1 MHRWCNVASSAV
13 DHMFNLRLGQTKGC
27 KLAICCYSADHAA
40 VMSKSKDGWSR
51 NQHNESEWGRF
62 IYARTVVSVG
72 MYSKDPLMCLG
83 LVHGRT

>member
-51 NQHNESEWGRF
+51 NQDNESEWGDLS
-62 IYARTVVSVG
+62 TH
-72 MYSKDPLMCLG
+72 G
-83 LVHGRT
+83 LLFQWACTLKIH